1 MPELGQIWQDYDLNV
16 LEEGIQTLFPD
27 RTFSLVDVF
36 SRILDGDILGALK
49 ELFFGGISDV
59 FMMLSGMK
67 NIVLIGM
74 PGAGKST
81 VSRRIAE
88 TKKKSALIEGDD
100 IYGQIKGGYIDPWE
114 EGNYLDTFWKLCLSQ
129 MKIYLEDG
137 FDVVFSFFT
146 FLNTFFKYFDSLSIS
161 SCIFR
166 NSSSRII

>member
-67 NIVLIGM
+67 NIFIWLLILGIM
-74 PGAGKST
+74 
-81 VSRRIAE
+81 
-88 TKKKSALIEGDD
+88 SALMTQFIEV
-100 IYGQIKGGYIDPWE
+100 
-114 EGNYLDTFWKLCLSQ
+114 
-129 MKIYLEDG
+129 
-137 FDVVFSFFT
+137 FD
-146 FLNTFFKYFDSLSIS
+146 KP
-161 SCIFR
+161 
-166 NSSSRII
+166 